1 MSSRSLSVDISI
13 VVPNLG
19 FMDDRP
25 NYFQRKFLVEITPIR
40 TTHQADLRILKTRDG
55 RQFIGKTEKSA
66 IKQWMRAFQ
75 LAVQSKMPDKP
86 YEGPLELSIYFGFP
100 LIKSDKGKSAPMNTK
115 PDFDNLA
122 KAVCDSLTATHFW
135 NDDSQVVFGKVL
147 KFRTPSPF
155 VGIELKP
162 CTFIDDAFCNATRDH
177 LKNEGV

>member
-1 MSSRSLSVDISI
+1 M

-19 FMDDRP
+19 LMDDRP

-66 IKQWMRAFQ
+66 IKQWMKAFQ
-75 LAVQSKMPDKP
+75 LAVKSKMPDKP

-100 LIKSDKGKSAPMNTK
+100 LIKSDKGKSAPMHTK

-162 CTFIDDAFCNATRDH
+162 CTFIDDAFCNATREH